1 MDYLKGIRE
10 NGGQYTHAA
19 MWYIMALIK
28 EGFLDRAYQYFAMI
42 NPVNRTSSYADALRY
57 KVEPYSI
64 AADIYSNSQH
74 AGRGGW
80 TWYSGSSNWAYKV
93 GLEHILGFKKNG
105 NQLQIEPKIP
115 SSWNGFSMSYRYFN
129 TLYSITVQCDNPA
142 GQTNSYKVYLDGVL
156 VENGI
161 IALVDDGK
169 KHDVA
174 VR

>member
-1 MDYLKGIRE
+1 MNYLKGIRE

-19 MWYIMALIK
+19 MWYIMALLK
-28 EGFLDRAYQYFAMI
+28 EGFIDRAYQYFAMI
-42 NPVNRTSSYADALRY
+42 NPINRTSSYADSLRY

-105 NQLQIEPKIP
+105 NQLAIDSKIP
-115 SSWNGFSMSYRYFN
+115 SSWNGFTMSYQYFD
-129 TLYSITVQCDNPA
+129 TLYSITVQRSSNADK
-142 GQTNSYKVYLDGVL
+142 KVYLDDTL
-156 VENGI
+156 VENGVI
-161 IALVDDGK
+161 TLVNDGK
-169 KHDVA
+169 EHRVMIEK
-174 VR
+174 